1 MWFTIGLIIGLL
13 FLGFLNLLK
22 KKSFK
27 LIWYEWVI
35 GFIGLFLVLFTVQNF
50 FGSLAEIESTAA
62 SMFLLVVGLPG
73 LILLAIIWQLAA
85 RRVKKA

>member
-13 FLGFLNLLK
+13 FLRLLNLLK

-27 LIWYEWVI
+27 LTWYEWVI

-73 LILLAIIWQLAA
+73 LILLAIVWQLAA